1 MQSERTGITIADA
14 RLQGFL
20 DKYKK
25 VCARFSA
32 YIFCNNKVSNNLIVN
47 AFLILTYIQLR
58 VSYQMKLDNKE
69 VISKYVA

>member
-1 MQSERTGITIADA
+1 MQSDGTGIAIADA

-25 VCARFSA
+25 ICAKLTA
-32 YIFCNNKVSNNLIVN
+32 YIFCNNEVSNNLIVI
-47 AFLILTYIQLR
+47 AFLILTYLQLR

-69 VISKYVA
+69 VISKYMA